1 MLGNVNCWYTILTN
15 IKMYQCINHQFYTIL
30 LTFHSWAKHHQG
42 GGDSIC
48 LDESRPLQMEGFS
61 KLSPVVNMGWILKWS
76 SMTWMIWGTSILGSP
91 PQMPMK
97 WDRIVQD
104 SLLYRTVVA
113 SGSVALGSDSNS
125 TQQCWEKGKPSGNN
139 PIYFRSVFHG
149 ENDLNWKCWVRKRLW
164 RISTPKLP
172 EKKALNGNVSNL
184 FDHQNALLS
193 CLLQRDAMRCNNLY
207 VVTFHL
213 LVDLCHDFESFRL
226 PQKLMWENW
235 KTWRMTNAL
244 L

>member
-1 MLGNVNCWYTILTN
+1 
-15 IKMYQCINHQFYTIL
+15 
-30 LTFHSWAKHHQG
+30 
-42 GGDSIC
+42 
-48 LDESRPLQMEGFS
+48 MEGFS

-172 EKKALNGNVSNL
+172 EKKPWMEMCQTYSTTKMHCFLVCYKEM
-184 FDHQNALLS
+184 QW
-193 CLLQRDAMRCNNLY
+193 DATTYM
-207 VVTFHL
+207 
-213 LVDLCHDFESFRL
+213 
-226 PQKLMWENW
+226 
-235 KTWRMTNAL
+235 
-244 L
+244 

>member
-1 MLGNVNCWYTILTN
+1 VYKPSVLHHSIDVPFVGQASSRWRRQHLPGRITSAANGGFLKIVPSRQHGLNTKMVIHDLDDLGNLYLRN
-15 IKMYQCINHQFYTIL
+15 
-30 LTFHSWAKHHQG
+30 
-42 GGDSIC
+42 
-48 LDESRPLQMEGFS
+48 
-61 KLSPVVNMGWILKWS
+61 
-76 SMTWMIWGTSILGSP
+76 P